1 MASQG
6 KSEFLIQKKLI
17 EKEDSIIVSGTVSQG
32 YIKKNQL
39 LWIGPFLNGRFRET
53 RVQSIHCYKIEVKK
67 SNCGQSCSIAFQ
79 VTGAIKKSLQTS
91 TIRSG
96 MVLVESHSEP
106 KGVMEF
112 LADFKLCDD
121 NDTEQTCP
129 PAYQPVVT
137 SSSFRQCCTILPS
150 GDKPIPSPPPKKPKK
165 DGSNKEG
172 SKFKVP
178 KGEPPSKTNI
188 SKLEIFHKEQDE
200 SNGQGINSD
209 NFIEEDGTDLNWP
222 SLARW
227 RSKSKDDAN

>member
-1 MASQG
+1 VASQG

-39 LWIGPFLNGRFRET
+39 LWIGPFLNGRFRYLTKSKKYSRET

-79 VTGAIKKSLQTS
+79 VTGAIKKGLQTS

-112 LADFKLCDD
+112 LADFKLSDD
-121 NDTEQTCP
+121 NDIEQTCP
-129 PAYQPVVT
+129 AAYEPVVT

-150 GDKPIPSPPPKKPKK
+150 GDEPTPSPPPKK
-165 DGSNKEG
+165 
-172 SKFKVP
+172 
-178 KGEPPSKTNI
+178 T
-188 SKLEIFHKEQDE
+188 
-200 SNGQGINSD
+200 
-209 NFIEEDGTDLNWP
+209 
-222 SLARW
+222 
-227 RSKSKDDAN
+227 